1 MTRGVVST
9 VSTIIVI
16 IYAVGAG
23 RWVATDAGW
32 YRSLNQPSW
41 QPPDFIFGLIWPYNF
56 AVLIIAGFIVA
67 ARDSRTEQ
75 IVWLASLALSVTAAL
90 LWAWLF
96 YVPHSLLAS
105 GFALGAATLL
115 TLPLVVIAF
124 RASPLLGLALVPYQI
139 WVAIATSLA
148 FGYAARNK

>member
-1 MTRGVVST
+1 MTRGTVST

-16 IYAVGAG
+16 IYIVGAG
-23 RWVATDAGW
+23 RWVATDSGW
-32 YRSLNQPSW
+32 YRSLNSPSW

-56 AVLIIAGFIVA
+56 AVLIIAGFIIA

-75 IVWLASLALSVTAAL
+75 IIWLASLALSVAAAL

-96 YVPHSLLAS
+96 YVPHSLQAS
-105 GFALGAATLL
+105 GFALGTAALL
-115 TLPLVVIAF
+115 TLPLVVVGF

-148 FGYAARNK
+148 FGYAARN

>member
-1 MTRGVVST
+1 MTRGFVGT

-23 RWVATDAGW
+23 RWVSTDAGW

-41 QPPDFIFGLIWPYNF
+41 QPPDVVFGLIWPYNF
-56 AVLIIAGFIVA
+56 AVLIIAGLVVA
-67 ARDSRTEQ
+67 SRDSRTEQ
-75 IVWLASLALSVTAAL
+75 IIWLASLALSVTAAL

-96 YVPHSLLAS
+96 YVPHSLQAS

-115 TLPLVVIAF
+115 TVPLVVIAF
-124 RASPLLGLALVPYQI
+124 RASPLLGLALVPYQV

-148 FGYAARNK
+148 FGYATRN

>member
-9 VSTIIVI
+9 VSTIIVV
-16 IYAVGAG
+16 IYIVGAG

-96 YVPHSLLAS
+96 YVPHSLQAS

-124 RASPLLGLALVPYQI
+124 RASTVLGLALVPYQI

>member
-9 VSTIIVI
+9 ISTIIVV
-16 IYAVGAG
+16 IYIVGAG
-23 RWVATDAGW
+23 RWVATDTGW

-41 QPPDFIFGLIWPYNF
+41 QPPDFIFGFIWPYNF

-67 ARDSRTEQ
+67 ARDSLTEQ
-75 IVWLASLALSVTAAL
+75 IVWLASLALSVMAAL

-96 YVPHSLLAS
+96 YVPHSLQAS

-148 FGYAARNK
+148 FGYAARN

>member
-1 MTRGVVST
+1 MTRGLVST
-9 VSTIIVI
+9 VSTIIVV
-16 IYAVGAG
+16 IYMVGAG
-23 RWVATDAGW
+23 RLVATDADW

-56 AVLIIAGFIVA
+56 AMLIIAGFIVA
-67 ARDSRTEQ
+67 SRDSRTEQ
-75 IVWLASLALSVTAAL
+75 IIWLASLALSVTAAL

-96 YVPHSLLAS
+96 YVPHSLQAS

-115 TLPLVVIAF
+115 TLPLVVVAF

-148 FGYAARNK
+148 FSYAACN

>member
-1 MTRGVVST
+1 MTRGIVST
-9 VSTIIVI
+9 ISTIIVI
-16 IYAVGAG
+16 IYIVGAG
-23 RWVATDAGW
+23 RWVATDTGW

-56 AVLIIAGFIVA
+56 AVLIIAAFIVA
-67 ARDSRTEQ
+67 ARNSLTEHL
-75 IVWLASLALSVTAAL
+75 IWLVSLILSVAAAL

-96 YVPHSLLAS
+96 YVPHSLRAS
-105 GFALGAATLL
+105 GFALGVATLL

-124 RASPLLGLALVPYQI
+124 RASPLLGFALVPYQV

-148 FGYAARNK
+148 FGYAARN

>member
-1 MTRGVVST
+1 MTRGFVGT

-23 RWVATDAGW
+23 RWVSTDAGW

-41 QPPDFIFGLIWPYNF
+41 QPPDVVFGLIWPYNF
-56 AVLIIAGFIVA
+56 AVLIIAGLVVA
-67 ARDSRTEQ
+67 SRDSRTEQ
-75 IVWLASLALSVTAAL
+75 IIWLASIALSVTAAL

-96 YVPHSLLAS
+96 YVPHSLQAS

-115 TLPLVVIAF
+115 TVPLIVIAF
-124 RASPLLGLALVPYQI
+124 RASPLLGLALMPYQV

-148 FGYAARNK
+148 FGYATRN